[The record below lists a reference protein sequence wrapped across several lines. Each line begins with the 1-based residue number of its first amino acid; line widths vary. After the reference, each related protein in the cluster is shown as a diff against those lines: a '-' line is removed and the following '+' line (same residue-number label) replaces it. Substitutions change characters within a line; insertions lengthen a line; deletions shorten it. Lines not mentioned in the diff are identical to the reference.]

1 MLTWFEA
8 LKRYNAGSPS
18 WCLPRKNT
26 VGYDAVMRIRKGED
40 VKTPKQIIDE
50 LERKTKGRP
59 KKEKK
64 SVKVDLN

>member
-1 MLTWFEA
+1 MMTFIEA
-8 LKRYNAGSPS
+8 LRLYNVGMPS
-18 WCLPRKNT
+18 WCIPRKNT
-26 VGYDAVMRIRKGED
+26 VGYDAIMRIRKGEE

-64 SVKVDLN
+64 SAKIDLH